1 MYTKIFFKLVDTK
14 SWRTLTSN
22 EESKLLIQYKSD
34 KLDILPKGYKITT
47 GLLYTDIKS
56 IFSIKV
62 SNTSHDMN
70 IDNIVSTRDGIRVTV
85 KLSSIIALQDENE
98 FIKRVFLNEN
108 EELILL
114 KNVILKEIQKFI
126 SDIDAKEVKTSV
138 QDLNKELENNL
149 YDFKSKSCFVVK
161 SLILNSIHLEIK
173 EIDSIHSASLIDK
186 QQREKD
192 DELNQIKLKLSQS
205 LNKLKQAEAESE
217 QKLQLERNKHEI
229 LLEKEREMNKIG
241 LAKEKRKA
249 ELEIESLE
257 IELQKKKNELE
268 FTRKKQLAVLL
279 KSEEG
284 KLAQNPELWYK
295 LQELI
300 ENTKALNLKDQ
311 QSFAQ
316 EFIKNLYN
324 TKQSFQQGQLITLK
338 KMVEKVFNIQT
349 PDYED
354 SSTNPIIDSLKNF
367 TENVLNSNQE
377 IKKQDE

>member
-1 MYTKIFFKLVDTK
+1 
-14 SWRTLTSN
+14 
-22 EESKLLIQYKSD
+22 
-34 KLDILPKGYKITT
+34 
-47 GLLYTDIKS
+47 
-56 IFSIKV
+56 
-62 SNTSHDMN
+62 MN
-70 IDNIVSTRDGIRVTV
+70 IDNIVSTRDGIRVTG

-161 SLILNSIHLEIK
+161 SLVLNSIHLEIK